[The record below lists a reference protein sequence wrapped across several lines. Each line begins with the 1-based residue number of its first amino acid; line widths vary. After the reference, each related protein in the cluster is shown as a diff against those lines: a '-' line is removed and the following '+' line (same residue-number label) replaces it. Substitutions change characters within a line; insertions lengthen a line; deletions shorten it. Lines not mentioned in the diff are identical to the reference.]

1 MLKTI
6 WLGTYSDL
14 AKKLNCISGYWDCTD
29 EQHKIFKTEGTTLRF
44 FEKTQMVWCHG
55 TQEEMLI
62 GLLQDSPMLPE
73 ERMLQTTQ
81 AVVRALLRIETA
93 LAEQFEI
100 FKALHI
106 TITEQLKNDRNH
118 S

>member
-14 AKKLNCISGYWDCTD
+14 AKKLNCVSGYWDCTD
-29 EQHKIFKTEGTTLRF
+29 PQHKIFKTEGTTLKF
-44 FEKTQMVWCHG
+44 FEETKMVWCHG

-62 GLLQDSPMLPE
+62 GLLQDYPISIKEPVPE
-73 ERMLQTTQ
+73 IQK
-81 AVVRALLRIETA
+81 AVRRSILHIETMQ
-93 LAEQFEI
+93 AEQLEI
-100 FKALHI
+100 LKALHI
-106 TITEQLKNDRNH
+106 TITEQLKNDSNH